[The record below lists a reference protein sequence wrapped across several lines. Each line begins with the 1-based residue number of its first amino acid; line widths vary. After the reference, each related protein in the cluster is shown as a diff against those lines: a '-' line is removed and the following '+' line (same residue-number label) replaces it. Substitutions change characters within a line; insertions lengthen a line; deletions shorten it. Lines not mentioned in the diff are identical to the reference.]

1 MATPASG
8 RGLKFSLFSGNS
20 EAESSCPS
28 IASLRPGSIALA
40 SDQLVPGDRIYSI
53 NGINT
58 SRMRPDEVSTLLDNV
73 DESALLEIQ
82 YSLPE
87 YGKTKLPRRLINFL
101 MFFLCK

>member
-1 MATPASG
+1 MFFA
-8 RGLKFSLFSGNS
+8 GNS

-28 IASLRPGSIALA
+28 IASLRPGSIALT

-58 SRMRPDEVSTLLDNV
+58 SRMRPDDVSTLLDNV
-73 DESALLEIQ
+73 DENALLEIQ

-87 YGKTKLPRRLINFL
+87 YGKNKSLHYQSQPFQ
-101 MFFLCK
+101 FFL

>member
-1 MATPASG
+1 MVS
-8 RGLKFSLFSGNS
+8 FSVRAFGVAVRTFSRLPGNS

-28 IASLRPGSIALA
+28 IASLRPGSIALT
-40 SDQLVPGDRIYSI
+40 SDQLVPGDRIYSV

-87 YGKTKLPRRLINFL
+87 YGNKETS
-101 MFFLCK
+101 